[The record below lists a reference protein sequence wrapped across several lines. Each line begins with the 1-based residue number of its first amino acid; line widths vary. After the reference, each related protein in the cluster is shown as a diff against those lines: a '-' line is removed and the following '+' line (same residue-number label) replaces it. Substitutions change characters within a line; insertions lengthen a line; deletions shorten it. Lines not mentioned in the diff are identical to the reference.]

1 MPILAVELPN
11 KIRAKYGQR
20 GGKKQTA
27 RVKKPAW
34 TVLSLTFMG
43 FNQYTINRGRTRQ
56 QFGICDMGEMDNN
69 EQLSTKK
76 TWSKPA
82 LKTWTKPAIRDQSIH
97 SLTEGKPN
105 QHSTE
110 ASPGTGS

>member
-1 MPILAVELPN
+1 
-11 KIRAKYGQR
+11 
-20 GGKKQTA
+20 
-27 RVKKPAW
+27 
-34 TVLSLTFMG
+34 
-43 FNQYTINRGRTRQ
+43 
-56 QFGICDMGEMDNN
+56 MGEMDNN

-105 QHSTE
+105 QNPTE

>member
-1 MPILAVELPN
+1 
-11 KIRAKYGQR
+11 
-20 GGKKQTA
+20 
-27 RVKKPAW
+27 
-34 TVLSLTFMG
+34 
-43 FNQYTINRGRTRQ
+43 
-56 QFGICDMGEMDNN
+56 MGEMDNN

-105 QHSTE
+105 QNSTE